1 MSRIK
6 DRILVLISAVLIT
19 LLFYKQT
26 LGLNLLIFELLVL
39 VWLYVSKQ
47 FELKGLNLLTSLT
60 GVVLTAFFTVIHH
73 SLLSYIVNFSV
84 FFIFIGVVIAPE
96 IRSFLN
102 SILLSISNFGSSQ
115 VKFFQQF
122 FKEKKKSKSIFY
134 SLRKSRIY
142 LIPML
147 ILLLFIVIYSW
158 SSPKFSEVL
167 SEIASSIQEA
177 LNFLFA
183 QIDLN
188 ILYTFFLGLIISNF
202 IFIRVVDQS
211 VLSNELGKSDL
222 LFRSRITTKRNFK
235 ALALKNEYLS
245 AIFLFF
251 GLNVLILLLNITDI
265 RYVWFNF
272 EWTGEYLKQFVHT
285 GTYFLIFAILISI
298 VLVLYFF
305 RNNLN
310 FFQKNKWLK
319 YLCYIWLIQNALLAI
334 SVSIRNLYYIN
345 HFALAYKRI
354 AIIFFLLLVIYGL
367 YTVFMKVRDRK
378 SNFYLLR
385 TNTFSLL
392 LVLIIASGFN
402 WDKIIAQFNFRNAD
416 KSFVHLDFL
425 SNLSNSALT
434 DLDKPLDSLSKM
446 DIEQTEKYAF
456 KSSSSFGRE
465 RTYMTP
471 ENYFHK
477 INYRKIAFKKEWES
491 KSWLSWNYAEAKA
504 YERLFD

>member
-1 MSRIK
+1 MSKIK
-6 DRILVLISAVLIT
+6 DGFLVLFSAVLIT

-26 LGLNLLIFELLVL
+26 LGLNLLIFELFVL
-39 VWLYVSKQ
+39 IWLYVTKQ
-47 FELKGLNLLTSLT
+47 FELRGLNLLTSLT
-60 GVVLTAFFTVIHH
+60 GVVLSAFFTVIHH
-73 SLLSYIVNFSV
+73 SLLSYIVNFSI
-84 FFIFIGVVIAPE
+84 FFIFIGVVMSPG

-102 SILLSISNFGSSQ
+102 AILLSISNFGSSQ
-115 VKFFQQF
+115 IKFFRQF
-122 FKEKKKSKSIFY
+122 FKERKKSKSFLY

-147 ILLLFIVIYSW
+147 IILFFIAIYSW
-158 SSPKFSEVL
+158 SSPKFSDVL
-167 SEIASSIQEA
+167 SEVAGFIQDA
-177 LNFLFA
+177 LDFLFA

-188 ILYTFFLGLIISNF
+188 ILFTFFLGLIISNF
-202 IFIRVVDQS
+202 IFIRVVDQT
-211 VLSNELGKSDL
+211 VLSNELSKSDH
-222 LFRSRITTKRNFK
+222 LFRMKITTKRNFK
-235 ALALKNEYLS
+235 PLALKNEYMS

-251 GLNVLILLLNITDI
+251 GLNALILLLNIIDI

-272 EWTGEYLKQFVHT
+272 EWKGEYLKQFVHT

-298 VLVLYFF
+298 ILVLYFF

-319 YLCYIWLIQNALLAI
+319 YLCYIWLIQNAILAI

-354 AIIFFLLLVIYGL
+354 AIVFFLLLVIYGL

-392 LVLIIASGFN
+392 VVLIIASGFN
-402 WDKIIAQFNFRNAD
+402 WDKIIAKYNFRNAN

-425 SNLSNSALT
+425 SGLSNSALPY
-434 DLDKPLDSLSKM
+434 LDKPLHSLLQM
-446 DIEQTEKYAF
+446 DVEQTEKYAF
-456 KSSSSFGRE
+456 KSSSFERV

-471 ENYFHK
+471 EHYFDK
-477 INYRKIAFKKEWES
+477 INDRKITFKKEWES
-491 KSWLSWNYAEAKA
+491 KSWLSWNLAEAKA
-504 YERLFD
+504 YEKLFD